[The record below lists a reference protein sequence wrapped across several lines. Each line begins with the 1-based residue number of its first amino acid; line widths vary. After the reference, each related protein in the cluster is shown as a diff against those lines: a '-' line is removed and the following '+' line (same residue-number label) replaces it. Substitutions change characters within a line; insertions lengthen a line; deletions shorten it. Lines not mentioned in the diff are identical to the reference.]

1 MSYDNQNFAVNRIGT
16 NQGLYAQSETAKH
29 NLGEKL
35 ELADGRCFRYCYF
48 DAAVTVGKMVA
59 PDMSTAA
66 AVEISDGVIATG
78 TAGSSVVTITG
89 SGSSGPP
96 ADFQGVSANQYS
108 GSYLHITD
116 GAGEGFTYR
125 IKSNGAASSDAVE
138 FTLYDPIVTALATGA
153 SDFAISPGLFK
164 NVHVTDAT
172 QGAVVDYIPVGVTVR
187 DVTAEYYA
195 WVQTK
200 GAGTVLADGGI
211 TLANRLTLSD
221 GTNGAVQLKD
231 AETEVEI
238 GYALATVA
246 TTEYAPVMLNGLNI
260 D

>member
-1 MSYDNQNFAVNRIGT
+1 MSYDNQNFAVNRIGV
-16 NQGLYAQSETAKH
+16 NQGLYAESSTAKH

-59 PDMSTAA
+59 PDMSTAS

-172 QGAVVDYIPVGVTVR
+172 HGTVVDYIPVGVTVR
-187 DVTAEYYA
+187 GVTAEYYA

-200 GAGTVLADGGI
+200 GAGTVLADGTI

-231 AETEVEI
+231 AEVEVEI

-246 TTEYAPVMLNGLNI
+246 TGEYAPVMLNGQHI